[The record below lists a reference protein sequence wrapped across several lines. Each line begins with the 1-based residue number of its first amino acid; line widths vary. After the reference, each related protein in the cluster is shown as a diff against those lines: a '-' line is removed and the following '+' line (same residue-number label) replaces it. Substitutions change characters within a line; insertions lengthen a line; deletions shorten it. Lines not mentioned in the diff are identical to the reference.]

1 MPMVDKSVITSR
13 VEAIE
18 KNQARLAIYMQKSR
32 QEFLSDLNAQDIAEY
47 NLFQI
52 INHLIDMIQHVVV
65 DENLGFPES
74 AYDAAEL
81 LRDRGVF
88 SVKDCEALKK
98 MIGFRNVIGH
108 DYISINKETVYDILT
123 KGQNDIRVI
132 LSAITKHFF

>member
-1 MPMVDKSVITSR
+1 MVDKNVITSR
-13 VEAIE
+13 IEAIE
-18 KNQARLAIYMQKSR
+18 KHQARLAIYMQKSR

-108 DYISINKETVYDILT
+108 DYISVNKETVYDILT
-123 KGQNDIRVI
+123 KGQDYIRVI